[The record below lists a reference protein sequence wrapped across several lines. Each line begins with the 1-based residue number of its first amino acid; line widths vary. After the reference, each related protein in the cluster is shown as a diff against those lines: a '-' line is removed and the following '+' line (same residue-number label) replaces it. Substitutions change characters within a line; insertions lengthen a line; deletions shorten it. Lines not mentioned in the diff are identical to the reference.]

1 MLSYYDI
8 LWKNVL
14 LFPPAP
20 RTDSRPA
27 LLPSVASARRR
38 PSLRQ
43 RHAVYL
49 RHLGEFPAEARGAI
63 AQFRRHLLDL
73 SQRVRGI
80 RQGAHVRFSPVYASA
95 QVDAVSVRGGGVSRR
110 ARGRRLPLGWRRGR
124 GRSETRLVREQSLEV
139 GERRR
144 RGAVSRERRRR
155 RRRHPA
161 SALRRGRAAA
171 QDGEGT
177 PRRVDGRGPAAS
189 APAEPRDRTW
199 GDHHRAA
206 HDRRRARRGGLMRKM
221 RSERRRAWGLRARP
235 RRGFVRPDLVAN
247 DPKDLVLLLR

>member
-110 ARGRRLPLGWRRGR
+110 ARGRRSHSGGGGARALGNATRPRAESRGR
-124 GRSETRLVREQSLEV
+124 RAPTP
-139 GERRR
+139 
-144 RGAVSRERRRR
+144 GAVSRERRRR
-155 RRRHPA
+155 RRRHP
-161 SALRRGRAAA
+161 R
-171 QDGEGT
+171 
-177 PRRVDGRGPAAS
+177 PRPDAGAPPRKTGRG
-189 APAEPRDRTW
+189 
-199 GDHHRAA
+199 
-206 HDRRRARRGGLMRKM
+206 RRGGWVDAVPPRAPPLNLAIGRGGTTTG
-221 RSERRRAWGLRARP
+221 RRTTA
-235 RRGFVRPDLVAN
+235 VA
-247 DPKDLVLLLR
+247 LAAAV